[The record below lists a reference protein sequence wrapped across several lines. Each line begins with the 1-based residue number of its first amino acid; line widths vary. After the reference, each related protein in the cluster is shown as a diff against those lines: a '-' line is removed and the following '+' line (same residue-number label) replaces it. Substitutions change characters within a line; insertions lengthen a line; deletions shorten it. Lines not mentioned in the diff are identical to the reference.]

1 MPKVK
6 LRLQKVSDAK
16 RFYEILNNPNFIY
29 LNVKIKSIADEK
41 KYLQG
46 NAKRRKANTD
56 WGHTIFYGD
65 KIVGGI
71 GIKINYHRR
80 YVGEIGYFI
89 DEKYWRK
96 GIASQAVKLVEAI
109 CFKKLKLMRIEIIMQ
124 PANMA
129 SEKVAIKNGY
139 LKEGRLRKAFRNKEG
154 EMKDCYMYAK
164 VL

>member
-1 MPKVK
+1 MSKVK

-16 RFYEILNNPNFIY
+16 RFYEILNNPNFFY
-29 LNVKIKSIADEK
+29 LGVNIKSIADEK

-46 NAKRRKANTD
+46 NVKRRKDNTN
-56 WGHTIFYGD
+56 WGHTILYGD

-71 GIKINYHRR
+71 GIKINIHRK
-80 YVGEIGYFI
+80 YVGELGYFL
-89 DEKYWRK
+89 DEKYWGK
-96 GIASQAVKLVEAI
+96 GITSRAVKLVEEI
-109 CFKKLKLMRIEIIMQ
+109 CFKKLKLVRIEIVMQ

-139 LKEGRLRKAFRNKEG
+139 LKEGRMRKAVRGKDG
-154 EMKDCYMYAK
+154 IMKDCYLYAK